1 MAPKP
6 NPRTDIAYV
15 EASNERRMCAAD
27 CGIAITSRTGW
38 VEDAIG
44 RRYHHGC
51 FGVGP
56 VPEVSGQ
63 DGACRTFVVSGL
75 ADDGDALMAR
85 DDTHKHSFTYEEWS
99 YNDERAYLLCEC
111 GARTVVPCAYPK
123 EGGDNARQAASG
135 D

>member
-51 FGVGP
+51 
-56 VPEVSGQ
+56 
-63 DGACRTFVVSGL
+63 SGL
-75 ADDGDALMAR
+75 G
-85 DDTHKHSFTYEEWS
+85 
-99 YNDERAYLLCEC
+99 LCQKC
-111 GARTVVPCAYPK
+111 RARTVLAGHSLCRDCLDSQTTVTL
-123 EGGDNARQAASG
+123 
-135 D
+135 

>member
-51 FGVGP
+51 CRIWNLDRMKM
-56 VPEVSGQ
+56 VPKMVSKH
-63 DGACRTFVVSGL
+63 
-75 ADDGDALMAR
+75 
-85 DDTHKHSFTYEEWS
+85 DTHKHSFTYEEWS

-111 GARTVVPCAYPK
+111 GARTVVPK